1 MRVESADVVLST
13 EQALP
18 LGLIANELI
27 CNALKHAFPGEKR
40 GVVEVVVRYLLESV
54 ESGQSLDEGWC
65 ELVVRDNGVGLE
77 ADFEDRGSMGMRLV
91 RLLVQQ
97 LRGEVL
103 VNGQAGTMFT
113 IRFPLKSE

>member
-1 MRVESADVVLST
+1 MLST

-27 CNALKHAFPGEKR
+27 CNALKHAFPGER
-40 GVVEVVVRYLLESV
+40 TGAIDVATRYLTDNV

-65 ELVVRDNGVGLE
+65 ELVVRDNGVGLK
-77 ADFEDRGSMGMRLV
+77 ADFEARGSMGMRLV

-97 LRGEVL
+97 LRGEL
-103 VNGQAGTMFT
+103 QIENTAGPVFV
-113 IRFPLKSE
+113 IRFPLKPE